1 MEPQAWIY
9 QQDKPTAGRKLL
21 LLEEAEL
28 IFALP
33 LIYRLINPNSVES
46 KPAWFCGSESTPISY
61 AEQITQLNELVHLRK
76 IGHPLDNELTK
87 VNNMLNQYFT
97 DLGWRMVRKELSQ
110 IKKRQKKSHIELSR
124 DIILRLKGYMETQK
138 LDSFD
143 QAIDTLLSEQYENIS
158 LNILQSSVGD
168 NIDEIAEIAK

>member
-33 LIYRLINPNSVES
+33 LIYRLINPEAVAS
-46 KPAWFCGSESTPISY
+46 KPDWFCD
-61 AEQITQLNELVHLRK
+61 AELQMVFYTKLVTQLNELVRLRK
-76 IGHPLDNELTK
+76 KAQRIDNELTN
-87 VNNMLNQYFT
+87 VNKMLNQYFT
-97 DLGWRMVRKELSQ
+97 DFGWRMVRKELSQ

-124 DIILRLKGYMETQK
+124 DIILRLKRYMETQK

-143 QAIDTLLSEQYENIS
+143 QAFDTLLSEHNENIS
-158 LNILQSSVGD
+158 LNVLQHT
-168 NIDEIAEIAK
+168 DEDVVDDIVDE

>member
-33 LIYRLINPNSVES
+33 LIYRLINPEAVAS
-46 KPAWFCGSESTPISY
+46 KPDWFCD
-61 AEQITQLNELVHLRK
+61 AELQTVFYTKLVTQLNELVRLRK
-76 IGHPLDNELTK
+76 QALRIDNELTN
-87 VNNMLNQYFT
+87 VNQLLNQYFT
-97 DLGWRMVRKELSQ
+97 DFGWRMVRKELSQ

-124 DIILRLKGYMETQK
+124 DIILRLKRYMETQK

-143 QAIDTLLSEQYENIS
+143 QAIDTLLSEHNENIS
-158 LNILQSSVGD
+158 LNVLQHT
-168 NIDEIAEIAK
+168 DEDVVDDIVDE

>member
-1 MEPQAWIY
+1 MELQAWIY

-33 LIYRLINPNSVES
+33 LIYRLINPEAVAS
-46 KPAWFCGSESTPISY
+46 KPDWFCDAELQTVSY
-61 AEQITQLNELVHLRK
+61 TKLVTQLNELVRLRK
-76 IGHPLDNELTK
+76 KAQRIDNELTN
-87 VNNMLNQYFT
+87 VNKMLNQYFT
-97 DLGWRMVRKELSQ
+97 DFGWRMVRKELSQ

-124 DIILRLKGYMETQK
+124 DIILRLKRYMETQK

-143 QAIDTLLSEQYENIS
+143 QAIDTLLSEHNENIS
-158 LNILQSSVGD
+158 LNVLQHTDVD
-168 NIDEIAEIAK
+168 VVDDIVDE

>member
-33 LIYRLINPNSVES
+33 LIYRLINPEAVAS
-46 KPAWFCGSESTPISY
+46 KPDWFCD
-61 AEQITQLNELVHLRK
+61 AELQTVFYTKLVTQLNELVRLRK
-76 IGHPLDNELTK
+76 KVLRIDNELTN
-87 VNNMLNQYFT
+87 VNKMLNQYFT
-97 DLGWRMVRKELSQ
+97 DFGWRMVRKELSQ

-124 DIILRLKGYMETQK
+124 DIILRLKRYMETQK

-143 QAIDTLLSEQYENIS
+143 QAIDTLLSEHNENIS
-158 LNILQSSVGD
+158 LNVLQHT
-168 NIDEIAEIAK
+168 DEDVVDDIVDE

>member
-9 QQDKPTAGRKLL
+9 QKSKPTAGRKLL

-33 LIYRLINPNSVES
+33 LIYRLINPDVVVS
-46 KPAWFCGSESTPISY
+46 KPDWFCDTELQSVSY
-61 AEQITQLNELVHLRK
+61 TELVTKLNELVRLRK
-76 IGHPLDNELTK
+76 MAQLFDKELAC

-97 DLGWRMVRKELSQ
+97 DFGWRMVRKELSQ
-110 IKKRQKKSHIELSR
+110 IKKRQKKAHIELSR
-124 DIILRLKGYMETQK
+124 DIILRLKRYIETQK

-143 QAIDTLLSEQYENIS
+143 QAIDNLLSDNNENIAF
-158 LNILQSSVGD
+158 NISQYS
-168 NIDEIAEIAK
+168 DEDIVSAISNE